1 MESLESSDWIVDC
14 ALIDD
19 VPDPAADQYWAQP
32 GFGGVSADLSVEI
45 DGSFV
50 DSEGPRESGS
60 HKRVRAESCSRS
72 VSKASREKMR
82 RDKLNE
88 KFLELCT
95 ILEPRKP
102 PKIDKAA
109 ILSDAARMV
118 TQLRSEAQNLKD
130 SNESLQEKIK
140 ELKTEKNELRDEK
153 QKLKAERENLEQQL
167 KFLSAAPSF
176 MPHPQAIPAA
186 FAAQGQAIPQ
196 IGHKLMMPIMSYP
209 GFPMWQFM
217 PASDVDTSQDAESC
231 PPVA

>member
-1 MESLESSDWIVDC
+1 MESLESTDWIVDC

-19 VPDPAADQYWAQP
+19 VPDPAGDQYWAQR
-32 GFGGVSADLSVEI
+32 GFGVVSPNLSVEI

-50 DSEGPRESGS
+50 DSDGPKESGS
-60 HKRVRAESCSRS
+60 RKRVLQESCSKPG
-72 VSKASREKMR
+72 SKASREKMR
-82 RDKLNE
+82 RDRLNE
-88 KFLELCT
+88 KFLELCS
-95 ILEPRKP
+95 ILEPGKP
-102 PKIDKAA
+102 PKMDKAA

-130 SNESLQEKIK
+130 SNESLQEKIA
-140 ELKTEKNELRDEK
+140 ELKAEKNELRDEK

-167 KFLSAAPSF
+167 KFLNAQPSF
-176 MPHPQAIPAA
+176 MPHPQVIPAA
-186 FAAQGQAIPQ
+186 FAAQGQGIPPG
-196 IGHKLMMPIMSYP
+196 GHKLMMPIMSYP